1 MLDYL
6 GPIAEGI
13 GNTLLITFGAFAIG
27 AVLGVPVALARS
39 SRWRPVRVV
48 AISFIELFRGV
59 PPIAWLF
66 IGFYG
71 LAQFDIR
78 IGSMPAAVGGLG
90 VISAAY
96 MAEIYRAG
104 LRAVPHGQWEAARA
118 VGLSGVSIYR
128 FVVAPQALA
137 TIFPPS
143 ATYVIG
149 LLKDS
154 AIASVIGAQEVT
166 ALALSEQQQS
176 FEGLSVFLAAAV
188 VYLALSLPLGGISRW
203 IDGALT
209 RRLVE
214 A

>member
-6 GPIAEGI
+6 GPVADGI
-13 GNTLLITFGAFAIG
+13 GNTLLITFGAFVIG
-27 AVLGVPVALARS
+27 AVLGLPLALARS
-39 SRWRPVRVV
+39 SRWRPVRVF
-48 AISFIELFRGV
+48 AISCIEIFRGV

-71 LAQFDIR
+71 LAQFGLR
-78 IGSMPAAVGGLG
+78 IDPLPAAIGGLG
-90 VISAAY
+90 IISSAY

-104 LRAVPHGQWEAARA
+104 LRAVPHGQWEAGRA
-118 VGLSGVSIYR
+118 VGLTQPGMYR
-128 FVVAPQALA
+128 YVIAPQALA
-137 TIFPPS
+137 TVVPPS
-143 ATYVIG
+143 ATYAIG

-166 ALALSEQQQS
+166 ALALSEQQRS

-188 VYLALSLPLGGISRW
+188 VYLALSLPLGGIARW
-203 IDGALT
+203 IDGVLS